1 MKTLTA
7 MLTLLIVIAALL
19 LPIAM
24 IIWGLNPALS
34 LGLRIALIIIGMV
47 MARLL
52 KPLSILLDCDL
63 KIV

>member
-1 MKTLTA
+1 MRTLVA
-7 MLTLLIVIAALL
+7 MMSLLFVIAALL

-34 LGLRIALIIIGMV
+34 MWLRIILIVTGIVMV
-47 MARLL
+47 RLV

>member
-7 MLTLLIVIAALL
+7 MLTLIIVIAALL

-24 IIWGLNPALS
+24 RIWGLNPAVS
-34 LGLRIALIIIGMV
+34 LGLRIALIVIGIV
-47 MARLL
+47 IARLI
-52 KPLSILLDCDL
+52 KPLSILLDRDL

>member
-7 MLTLLIVIAALL
+7 MLTLIIVIAALL

-24 IIWGLNPALS
+24 IIWGLNPAIS
-34 LGLRIALIIIGMV
+34 MWLRIALIVTGIVMV
-47 MARLL
+47 RLV
-52 KPLSILLDCDL
+52 KPLSILLDRDL

>member
-7 MLTLLIVIAALL
+7 MLTLLIVIATLL

-24 IIWGLNPALS
+24 IIWGLNPAIS
-34 LGLRIALIIIGMV
+34 MWLRIALIVTGIVMV
-47 MARLL
+47 RLV
-52 KPLSILLDCDL
+52 KPLSILLDRDL

>member
-34 LGLRIALIIIGMV
+34 LGLRIALIVIGIV
-47 MARLL
+47 IARLI
-52 KPLSILLDCDL
+52 KPLSILLDRDL

>member
-47 MARLL
+47 MARLF